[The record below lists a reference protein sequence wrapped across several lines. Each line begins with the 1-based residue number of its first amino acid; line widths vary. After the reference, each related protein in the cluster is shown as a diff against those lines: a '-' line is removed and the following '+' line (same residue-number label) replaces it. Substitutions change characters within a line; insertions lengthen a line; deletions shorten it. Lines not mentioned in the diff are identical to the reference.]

1 MELSIATLCDSASD
15 YGGKLCILGAFD
27 TIGAQGFP
35 VHHPHC
41 ALALRVVFQP
51 EDEGHH
57 RLDIRLIDADG
68 KAVMPAVNPEIRVKF
83 PPTHDDIFISRNLVL
98 NFQPLTLPQPGFYS
112 FDIKA
117 DDRLL
122 GRVPLRAVTVRNPQS
137 PPKPAPGE

>member
-27 TIGAQGFP
+27 TIGAPNFP

-41 ALALRVVFQP
+41 ALALRVVFQA

-68 KAVMPAVNPEIRVKF
+68 KAVLPAVNPEIRVKF
-83 PPTHDDIFISRNLVL
+83 PAEHDDIFISRNLVL
-98 NFQPLTLPQPGFYS
+98 NFQPLSLPGQGFYS
-112 FDIKA
+112 FDIKV
-117 DDRLL
+117 DDSLL
-122 GRVPLRAVTVRNPQS
+122 GRVPLRVVRVKSPQS
-137 PPKPAPGE
+137 PSASPPSE

>member
-1 MELSIATLCDSASD
+1 M
-15 YGGKLCILGAFD
+15 
-27 TIGAQGFP
+27 
-35 VHHPHC
+35 
-41 ALALRVVFQP
+41 VFQP

-83 PPTHDDIFISRNLVL
+83 PASHDDIFISRNLVL

-112 FDIKA
+112 FDIKV

-122 GRVPLRAVTVRNPQS
+122 GRVPLRVIMVRHPQA
-137 PPKPAPGE
+137 PPTPTPGE